1 MRTRVASIL
10 TLAGIALVTG
20 CAWIPTMVSQGV
32 DAATTIGEHRSFYA
46 TAEDYSTKSEIVSR
60 FVDENL
66 ALDVS
71 TDVYQGRVMLT
82 GLVKSAAIR
91 KKAEEL
97 ARQVPAVHE
106 LFNDL
111 QITEAGGMGVTLSDF
126 AIEARMKVMLV
137 MDGGIKSIN
146 YRWRANKGVVYLLGT
161 ADSAEEL
168 AHVVS
173 LARETE
179 GVREVVVHVT
189 SQEAD
194 ESEEV
199 VNGAR
204 EISPAEIAITRAT
217 TADFL
222 RGEVISV
229 NNGDSFT
236 VLVGPK
242 LVKVRLIGSD
252 APDMIQSVNGRQ
264 AREFLRNLVRG
275 KMVRLETDDR
285 RRDHEKRL
293 LAYVYVGDLF
303 INLELI
309 RQGQAVMYSAP
320 PNVAHVEEY
329 RKAQQEAR
337 EAGRG
342 LWAPSSRLASLRIA
356 PATTEKTRLLAKP
369 VTEPVARLK

>member
-1 MRTRVASIL
+1 MRTRVTSIL
-10 TLAGIALVTG
+10 TVMGIALVTG

-32 DAATTIGEHRSFYA
+32 DAAMTIGEHRSFYA

-82 GLVKSAAIR
+82 GLVKSADIR

-111 QITEAGGMGVTLSDF
+111 QITEAGGMGVTLADF
-126 AIEARMKVMLV
+126 AIEARMKVMLM
-137 MDGGIKSIN
+137 MDGEVKSIN

-194 ESEEV
+194 ESEEI

-204 EISPAEIAITRAT
+204 ESSHAEIAIARAT

-252 APDMIQSVNGRQ
+252 APDMIQSANGRQ

-275 KMVRLETDDR
+275 KMVRLETDHR

-303 INLELI
+303 INLEMI

-320 PNVAHVEEY
+320 PNVAHVDEY
-329 RKAQQEAR
+329 RKAQQDAR

-342 LWAPSSRLASLRIA
+342 LWGPSNRLASLRIT
-356 PATTEKTRLLAKP
+356 PAMTEKTRLLAKP
-369 VTEPVARLK
+369 VTEPVARPK

>member
-1 MRTRVASIL
+1 MRTRLTSIL
-10 TLAGIALVTG
+10 TVVGVALVTG

-71 TDVYQGRVMLT
+71 ADVYQGRVMLT

-97 ARQVPAVHE
+97 ARQIPAVHE

-111 QITEAGGMGVTLSDF
+111 QITEEGGIGVTLSDLS
-126 AIEARMKVMLV
+126 IETRMKVMLV
-137 MDGGIKSIN
+137 MAEGVNSIN

-173 LARETE
+173 LASETE

-194 ESEEV
+194 ESEAV

-204 EISPAEIAITRAT
+204 ESTPAQLAIAQAAT
-217 TADFL
+217 ANFL

-236 VLVGPK
+236 ALIGAKV
-242 LVKVRLIGSD
+242 VKVRLIGSD
-252 APDMIQSVNGRQ
+252 APDMAQSPNGRQ

-285 RRDHEKRL
+285 RRDPEKRL

-303 INLELI
+303 VNLELI

-342 LWAPSSRLASLRIA
+342 LWGPSNRLASLRIT

-369 VTEPVARLK
+369 VTELIARPK